1 MNGFSFWA
9 MHAAIVLGG
18 AVALVVFA
26 VLFGTLLAPKAEDSA
41 TPRAAQP
48 EPA

>member
-1 MNGFSFWA
+1 MSGFSFWA

-18 AVALVVFA
+18 AVALVAFA
-26 VLFGTLLAPKAEDSA
+26 VVFGRWLAPKAEDAA
-41 TPRAAQP
+41 TTPAAQP

>member
-1 MNGFSFWA
+1 MDGFSFWA

-26 VLFGTLLAPKAEDSA
+26 ALFGRFLAPKVDATA
-41 TPRAAQP
+41 TPQAAQP